1 MQLSA
6 SFRVRSDE
14 VNDLPADGVA
24 PAHEIGGGALLSRD
38 RMLGL
43 TELLARANAQ
53 TIHTC
58 WPTIDED
65 RAWTMLSETSTDSHV
80 TWHMNVRINTTFE
93 TDQLRTCVAD
103 VDTSSAP
110 SATS

>member
-1 MQLSA
+1 MYAQ
-6 SFRVRSDE
+6 

-24 PAHEIGGGALLSRD
+24 PAHEIVGGTLLSRD
-38 RMLGL
+38 RLFGL
-43 TELLARANAQ
+43 TELLARASAD

-65 RAWTMLSETSTDSHV
+65 RAWTMLSKTSTDSLV
-80 TWHMNVRINTTFE
+80 TWHLIVRVNTTFE